1 MKRESKFKQSIYSLA
16 NMLIPDS
23 VYTRLKFKRNL
34 KRWPNLTNP
43 QTFNEKLCL
52 LEALGLHKGITAS
65 VGTSLNSIASSLLG
79 IALRANIRTLS
90 SMELS
95 KILN

>member
-23 VYTRLKFKRNL
+23 IYTRLKFKMNL

-52 LEALGLHKGITAS
+52 LEALLHKGITTP